1 MKRLIIAEK
10 PSVARAIAE
19 SLGIVKSDK
28 GYIECNNDTVV
39 TWCFGHM
46 FELAEPDQYTP
57 DSVPLSSKGS
67 KLWRFDEL
75 PILPSFWKLKESE
88 KCKDQI
94 KVIKGLLKKAQDVVN
109 AGDPDREGQLLVDEL
124 LEELKYSG
132 KVLRYWSNAIDKKSV
147 ERALNNLKDNADYV
161 GLRDSAKGR
170 SRADWLVGMNI
181 TRALTLA
188 NHGLITVG
196 RVQTPTVKLVYDRDQ
211 KIKNFKPVDYF
222 NVLAKFKAKNGEY
235 EAKLQSEFLI
245 KGIDEENR
253 LIDKSYTEEI
263 LKSIQSSSGVIER
276 VKKETKK
283 VKQPLGLS
291 LADLTSLCSSKLGL
305 SAKETLDIAQSLY
318 EKKYTSYPRTDCKYL
333 PESQYSESN
342 EVLEAIKKVNPELT
356 EIINNSDSSIHS
368 AAWNTEKTTA
378 HHAIIPTSSD
388 NLSQLKDKEAQ
399 VYELV
404 ARNYIAQFYPE
415 YEFLSTEIITSVN
428 EFKFKTKGKVV
439 LIQGFKAVYNDSD
452 EDKREDKD
460 DKVIDVS
467 EHEEVLTVNSKLD
480 SAKTKAPSRFTEGAL
495 IKAMENIY
503 KYIDEEEYKKDL
515 KDGDG
520 IGTSATR
527 ASIIE
532 EIKKRGYIATKG
544 KYLESTEYAESLLNK
559 APAQTQSAIMTAIYE
574 RQLSEIENRKL
585 DLDSFIKTVEDY
597 IKQEV
602 EYAKNN
608 ISEVKVDYIENTVC
622 PVCGKSIK
630 NSKYSYMCSEC
641 DFKCSKEILSAKISE
656 SDFKKI
662 IEEQSPVFSFTSL
675 KTKKK
680 FKAKLKYDKLNNKFI
695 FEMQNEG
702 SEYTCPECGKA
713 LYKRESQKK
722 KGVFY
727 WSCSGYKDGCNKI
740 FYDNNGKPKF

>member
-10 PSVARAIAE
+10 PSVARAIADI
-19 SLGIVKSDK
+19 LGIVKSDK

-67 KLWRFDEL
+67 KLWRFEDL
-75 PILPSFWKLKESE
+75 PILPSEWKLEESE

-94 KVIKGLLKKAQDVVN
+94 KVIKGLLKNAQDVVN
-109 AGDPDREGQLLVDEL
+109 AGDPDREGQLLVDEV

-147 ERALNNLKDNADYV
+147 ERALNDLKDNTDYA

-188 NHGLITVG
+188 HHGLITVG

-211 KIKNFKPVDYF
+211 KIKNFNPIDYF
-222 NVLAKFKAKNGEY
+222 NVLATFKAKNGEY

-253 LIDKSYTEEI
+253 LIDKSYAEEI
-263 LKSIQSSSGVIER
+263 LKSIQSSSGVIES

-333 PESQYSESN
+333 PESQYADSN

-356 EIINNSDSSIHS
+356 DIINNCDSSIHS

-399 VYELV
+399 VYELI
-404 ARNYIAQFYPE
+404 ARNYIAQFYSE

-527 ASIIE
+527 ANIIAE
-532 EIKKRGYIATKG
+532 LKRKDYLTNRG
-544 KYLESTEYAESLLNK
+544 KNIVSTAVG
-559 APAQTQSAIMTAIYE
+559 QSAIDIIPEQVKSPVLTAVFE
-574 RQLSEIENRKL
+574 SMLSGIEAKSIETSTFMDKQKSLVNEEIEKVKAA
-585 DLDSFIKTVEDY
+585 SITVAG
-597 IKQEV
+597 KQSTSN
-602 EYAKNN
+602 K
-608 ISEVKVDYIENTVC
+608 SQNTVSEKYFC
-622 PVCGKSIK
+622 KVCGKGLI
-630 NSKYSYMCSEC
+630 
-641 DFKCSKEILSAKISE
+641 
-656 SDFKKI
+656 
-662 IEEQSPVFSFTSL
+662 
-675 KTKKK
+675 
-680 FKAKLKYDKLNNKFI
+680 
-695 FEMQNEG
+695 
-702 SEYTCPECGKA
+702 
-713 LYKRESQKK
+713 KRESTKT
-722 KGVFY
+722 KGVF
-727 WSCSGYKDGCNKI
+727 WWGCSGFPNCKQMYFDDNGIPNYETKEKI
-740 FYDNNGKPKF
+740 RTKNDY